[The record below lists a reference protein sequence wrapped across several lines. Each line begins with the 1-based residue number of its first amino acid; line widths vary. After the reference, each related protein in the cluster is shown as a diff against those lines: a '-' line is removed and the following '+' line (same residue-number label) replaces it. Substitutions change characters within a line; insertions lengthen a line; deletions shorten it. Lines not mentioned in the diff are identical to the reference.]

1 MQRAPRYSVIHDDIV
16 EQVRT
21 GSLEPGMRLPSE
33 SDLAKRYG
41 VSRMTVRQA
50 LDLLASDEIVVR
62 KHGSGTF
69 VREQPR
75 QGRHID
81 RLRSFAAELA
91 DVDVTVESEMVRS
104 ELVDAPIEVAEALAL
119 APGDPVHRL
128 TRVRVVDGV
137 PAALQD
143 TWIPSR
149 VAPSLTREPLVG
161 GSLYRTLAERH
172 GVRLRWADQSM
183 TAELLGDDEAALL
196 RVEPGGAVL
205 RGVRT
210 TYSDADEPVEFTHGW
225 TLPSFPLLLRIDAE

>member
-1 MQRAPRYSVIHDDIV
+1 MIHADIV
-16 EQVRT
+16 EQISS
-21 GSLEPGMRLPSE
+21 GALGPGTRLPSE
-33 SDLAKRYG
+33 QDLAKRYG

-50 LDLLASDEIVVR
+50 LDLLASEEVIVR

-69 VREQPR
+69 VREHSR
-75 QGRHID
+75 QGRHLD

-91 DVDVTVESEMVRS
+91 DADVVVDAEIVRF
-104 ELVDAPIEVAEALAL
+104 ELVEAPDDVAEALAL
-119 APGDPVHRL
+119 EPGDPVHRL
-128 TRVRVVDGV
+128 TRVRRVDGI

-143 TWIPSR
+143 AWVPSY
-149 VAPSLTREPLVG
+149 VAPSLSREPLVD

-183 TAELLGDDEAALL
+183 TAELLGEAEAALL

-205 RGVRT
+205 RGMRT

>member
-16 EQVRT
+16 EQVRSGT
-21 GSLEPGMRLPSE
+21 LEPGMRLPSE
-33 SDLAKRYG
+33 QDLAKRYG

-50 LDLLASDEIVVR
+50 LDLLASDEVVVR

-69 VREQPR
+69 VRDQAR

-91 DVDVTVESEMVRS
+91 DADVEVTSEVVRA
-104 ELVDAPIEVAEALAL
+104 ELVDAPGDIAEALGVE
-119 APGDPVHRL
+119 PGDPVHRL
-128 TRVRVVDGV
+128 TRVRLVDGA

-143 TWIPSR
+143 SWIPSR
-149 VAPSLTREPLVG
+149 FAPSLTREPLMG
-161 GSLYRTLAERH
+161 GSLYRTLTERH

-183 TAELLGDDEAALL
+183 TAEMLGIDEAALL
-196 RVEPGGAVL
+196 RVAPGVAVL
-205 RGVRT
+205 RGMRT
-210 TYSDADEPVEFTHGW
+210 TYTDADEPVEFTHGW